1 MRVHSGRSVALSG
14 IQIVLAVASHAT
26 DDFKLA
32 YNKTARTMRNVM
44 SVWRETLS
52 YRGNTMKPLRE
63 HREID
68 CGKFEEDRRPEGT
81 DCTDRK
87 SVV

>member
-1 MRVHSGRSVALSG
+1 
-14 IQIVLAVASHAT
+14 
-26 DDFKLA
+26 
-32 YNKTARTMRNVM
+32 MRNVM

-81 DCTDRK
+81 DCTR
-87 SVV
+87 